1 MKFCHLVR
9 ILMVTLQVLV
19 KGAMTLC
26 DNVQ

>member
-1 MKFCHLVR
+1 MKFCHLVG